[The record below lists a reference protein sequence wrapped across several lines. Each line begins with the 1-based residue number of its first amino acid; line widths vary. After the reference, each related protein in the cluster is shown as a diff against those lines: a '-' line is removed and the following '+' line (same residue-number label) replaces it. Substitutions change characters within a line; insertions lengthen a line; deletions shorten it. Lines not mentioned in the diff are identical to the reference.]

1 MEVFHVIS
9 WGAAR
14 VALEMLPPRS
24 INVLVSAWYWVIAPG
39 TMRKA
44 EPLLRDRANLL
55 LVDSG
60 ALSALKAGRRDY
72 LGQQDHV
79 FEIAGRG
86 GADRVAM
93 LDVPMEPRVLG
104 AGGLSAGEALDI
116 TLRNAEEAVRRRPRG
131 LGLVNQGYSLEQRA
145 ACHAGM
151 QHLYPHAAWFGI
163 GSVCMRRPPELYEH
177 AHWCRKNLPGHL
189 HCFGIGSPVWIREL
203 QTLGI
208 DSVDSGSAMG
218 YTRQNRV
225 RTGNTITALP
235 RSPRDNV
242 VNASLFIL
250 NMRHLELA
258 VQRGTPGEPT

>member
-79 FEIAGRG
+79 FEIAGAAPTGWPCWTCRWNHVSW
-86 GADRVAM
+86 AQ
-93 LDVPMEPRVLG
+93 
-104 AGGLSAGEALDI
+104 EA
-116 TLRNAEEAVRRRPRG
+116 
-131 LGLVNQGYSLEQRA
+131 
-145 ACHAGM
+145 
-151 QHLYPHAAWFGI
+151 
-163 GSVCMRRPPELYEH
+163 
-177 AHWCRKNLPGHL
+177 
-189 HCFGIGSPVWIREL
+189 
-203 QTLGI
+203 
-208 DSVDSGSAMG
+208 
-218 YTRQNRV
+218 
-225 RTGNTITALP
+225 
-235 RSPRDNV
+235 
-242 VNASLFIL
+242 
-250 NMRHLELA
+250 
-258 VQRGTPGEPT
+258 